1 VKAGGGSSATG
12 LSAYIARDIRQDQS
26 GERFNFANRADELAA
41 HGLILPAGAPE
52 WAADAARVW
61 REAERAEQTKDRATG
76 EMRWKKGGQVAKH
89 FTIALPREG
98 TDDQRRELLL
108 AFIAEEIQ
116 PQKHGVAVEWAIHRE
131 KNNPHAHL
139 LISTRTLAGDGF
151 GKKARSMNPD
161 FASKGDRHFIGE
173 ADNWDIR
180 WAAFQK
186 EFCARLGLEADIR
199 ERRFVP
205 EDHYTRG
212 QLKDEQVIGDR
223 AEIARANEAA
233 EIARLR
239 DPAEILERLTANKA
253 IFTERDLRQA
263 LNKSGLDGEARA
275 ELEAAIIR
283 HPDTI
288 ELIADRGDTV
298 GWTTRQVREEE
309 QAIIGAAERIAAAR
323 SPRIGAAGN
332 AVLAKADISEEQ
344 FTTAAYL
351 TGARQIGIVIG
362 RAGTGKS
369 HTLNA
374 ARHAF
379 EAEGYRVIGLAPT
392 NAVVADLRKDGYAHA
407 ATLHRELGQ
416 VERDPTRWDRKT
428 VIMVDEAAMMDNG
441 IMAKLLKET
450 ERSGAKLILA
460 GDDRQ
465 FASVSRGGMFT
476 ELVDLHGAAELKT
489 VHRQRQAYQAKASED
504 FARGDILAALQAY
517 DDRGQIVWCD
527 SLADA
532 RARAVAAQASI
543 TGPSF
548 LYASTNKEVEE
559 LNRAE
564 QLRRRADL
572 AAAGELIQAHGF
584 KTVRGEVSIAAGER
598 VQFYETDR
606 KLGVATSEF
615 GTVKAATPARM
626 EIVKDDGA
634 TVAFDPVKYDKWGLG
649 YSGTGYKGQGKTQV
663 KTAAVYDNPYAWD
676 MRAAYVIGTR
686 HRQDYQLFVP
696 RELAPDLTALT
707 SQVMRQRGD
716 KGSSLRFEAAEA
728 YDMRHRMG
736 GELFSQKLRATLEK
750 GREVLTAAAQAER
763 ERLRQAEELRKVQEL
778 KYTLRPSGPTMG
790 M

>member
-1 VKAGGGSSATG
+1 
-12 LSAYIARDIRQDQS
+12 IDQN
-26 GERFNFANRADELAA
+26 GERFNFTHRADELEST
-41 HGLILPAGAPE
+41 GLILPAGAPE

-61 REAERAEQTKDRATG
+61 REAERAEQTIDRATG
-76 EMRWKKGGQVAKH
+76 ETRWKKGGQVAKH

-98 TDDQRRELLL
+98 SDEQRRELLL
-108 AFIAEEIQ
+108 AFISQEID

-131 KNNPHAHL
+131 ENNPHAHL

-151 GKKARSMNPD
+151 GKKARAMNPD
-161 FASKGDRHFIGE
+161 FASKGDRHFVGE
-173 ADNWDIR
+173 ADHWDIR

-186 EFCARLGLEADIR
+186 EFCARLGLEADVR

-263 LNKSGLDGEARA
+263 LNKSGLDGEERA
-275 ELEAAIIR
+275 KLEAAIIR

-416 VERDPTRWDRKT
+416 VERDPTRWNAKT
-428 VIMVDEAAMMDNG
+428 VVMVDEAAMMDNA
-441 IMAKLLKET
+441 IMAKLLKEA

-476 ELVDLHGAAELKT
+476 ELVALHGAAELKT
-489 VHRQRQAYQAKASED
+489 VHRQRQEYQAKASED
-504 FARGDILAALQAY
+504 FARGDIHAALQAY

-543 TGPSF
+543 TGPGF

-564 QLRRRADL
+564 QVRRRADL
-572 AAAGELIQAHGF
+572 AARGETHGVRGPIQAYSF
-584 KTVRGEVSIAAGER
+584 NTVRGEVSIAAGER

-615 GTVKAATPARM
+615 GTVKAVSLGRM
-626 EIVKDDGA
+626 EIMKDDGA
-634 TVAFDPVKYDKWGLG
+634 TVSFDPVKYDQWGLG

-686 HRQDYQLFVP
+686 HKEDYQLFVP

-707 SQVMRQRGD
+707 GQVMRQRED

-728 YDMRHRMG
+728 YDMRHRLG

-763 ERLRQAEELRKVQEL
+763 ERLRQAEELRKAQEL
-778 KYTLRPSGPTMG
+778 KHTLRPRGPRIG
-790 M
+790 R